1 MIQILFDVDYIIK
14 ILKGRKVKGTCFSE
28 LLLSNCQGLGMACYC
43 IQQEQKVPIQRQLGK
58 VTLVGVL
65 EILTGSTRGLLWYGA
80 EWQQDNVPEVNEVRS
95 THGTGGWRWWMYI
108 YCSKKAMGDPKTR
121 MES

>member
-1 MIQILFDVDYIIK
+1 
-14 ILKGRKVKGTCFSE
+14 
-28 LLLSNCQGLGMACYC
+28 MAYYH

-65 EILTGSTRGLLWYGA
+65 EILPGSTRGLLWYGA
-80 EWQQDNVPEVNEVRS
+80 EWQQDNVSEVNEVRT
-95 THGTGGWRWWMYI
+95 THGTSGWRWCMHI

-121 MES
+121 MQS